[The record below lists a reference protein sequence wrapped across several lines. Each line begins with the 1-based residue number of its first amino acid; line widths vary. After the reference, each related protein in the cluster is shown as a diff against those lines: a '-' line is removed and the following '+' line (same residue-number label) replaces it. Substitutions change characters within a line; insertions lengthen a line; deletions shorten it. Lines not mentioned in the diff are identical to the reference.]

1 MQKLRE
7 EEAENRKRS
16 KWSIWESSSDDS
28 SYSDNSDDGDDDGLN
43 LAHEDVLSKEEEDH
57 LKMLERFEFISSRL
71 EPDEL
76 VEGFVGFEDQLKDK
90 SSGEYTRYSL
100 RYGYGS
106 CRGRV
111 KSSGGR
117 SSVSSETE
125 NFWRNDESELDNSGN
140 DTEQRVSSSSYQRRR
155 KVIVNAQ

>member
-16 KWSIWESSSDDS
+16 KWSNWESSSDDS

-43 LAHEDVLSKEEEDH
+43 LAHEDVLSKEEDDR
-57 LKMLERFEFISSRL
+57 LKMLERLEFISSRL

-90 SSGEYTRYSL
+90 GSGEYTRCVMDL
-100 RYGYGS
+100 
-106 CRGRV
+106 
-111 KSSGGR
+111 
-117 SSVSSETE
+117 
-125 NFWRNDESELDNSGN
+125 
-140 DTEQRVSSSSYQRRR
+140 
-155 KVIVNAQ
+155 A